1 MRSGQSLGI
10 GAVGYRRFLGNT
22 VSRYGNRG
30 IGSRKSLAVWL
41 YYHAVSL
48 YSPDRTPTALTKYR
62 QMDSLFTGNME
73 VQKQLPILEQP
84 KPPKVGIRVM
94 LDADDE
100 QLLREIAGA
109 SQLGFSYTV
118 RQIVKAGLD
127 AVTK

>member
-1 MRSGQSLGI
+1 
-10 GAVGYRRFLGNT
+10 
-22 VSRYGNRG
+22 
-30 IGSRKSLAVWL
+30 
-41 YYHAVSL
+41 
-48 YSPDRTPTALTKYR
+48 
-62 QMDSLFTGNME
+62 MDSLFTEIMASQGQ
-73 VQKQLPILEQP
+73 VPILEKP
-84 KPPKVGIRVM
+84 SPPKVGIRVM

>member
-1 MRSGQSLGI
+1 
-10 GAVGYRRFLGNT
+10 
-22 VSRYGNRG
+22 
-30 IGSRKSLAVWL
+30 
-41 YYHAVSL
+41 
-48 YSPDRTPTALTKYR
+48 
-62 QMDSLFTGNME
+62 MDSYFTEIME
-73 VQKQLPILEQP
+73 VQKQVPILEKP
-84 KPPKVGIRVM
+84 SPPKVGIRVM